1 MDWARAIERNS
12 EALKGI
18 IEVLFAMLGLGSGDT
33 QTRISSTLHRAVLR
47 LLQPAESVLRRLIV
61 TAARGLVVKVA
72 PSRPKLATPVGRP
85 VAKKKRVNVSFQL
98 FDTRKDFTR
107 EFNRVFDQNFLSKPE
122 RMVDA
127 SPLARRLQLLKSTF
141 EDLPRHAMRFARWR
155 IRRENLKSPKF
166 RSPFRP
172 GPAPG
177 HRAKKTHEV
186 DELLTECQWL
196 AHYAMKPDTS

>member
-1 MDWARAIERNS
+1 MDWPRAIARNS
-12 EALKGI
+12 EALKGV

-33 QTRISSTLHRAVLR
+33 PARISSTLHRAVLR

-72 PSRPKLATPVGRP
+72 TPRPMLAKPIGRP
-85 VAKKKRVNVSFQL
+85 IVKGKRLRASFQL

-107 EFNRVFDQNFLSKPE
+107 EFNRVFDQNFLSQPE
-122 RMVDA
+122 RMMDA
-127 SPLARRLQLLKSTF
+127 SPLTQRLQILKSTLD
-141 EDLPRHAMRFARWR
+141 DLPRHALRFARWR
-155 IRRENLKSPKF
+155 LRRENLKNPKF

-177 HRAKKTHEV
+177 HRRKKTHEV